1 MSFPFYFICRDTIQY
16 QGRKVGRALAG
27 LLSREREREKERKRE
42 SGVSP
47 SEKASRSKNFDPRN
61 DRSFSVR
68 SKEGK
73 KERKKER
80 KKKRKARFVW

>member
-1 MSFPFYFICRDTIQY
+1 MSFPFYFICRDTIQH

-27 LLSREREREKERKRE
+27 LLSRERERERKRE

-80 KKKRKARFVW
+80 RKERRVSCSKC